1 MTIRLGYRFLLNGLQ
16 NGLQNNLDWM
26 QKSTSQDFGTE
37 TIGKLLIKQ
46 AVPASIGI
54 LVMSLNILVDTI
66 FVGHWIGSQA
76 IAAINVVL
84 PVSFFIAALGMSI
97 GIGGSSIISRALGAK
112 EVPKAFKTFGNQ
124 ITMTLLLTVVL
135 VFFGLYYIDGII
147 PTFGGKGTIFEPAK
161 IYYRIVLYGVPFLA
175 LSMMGNTVIR
185 AEGKPKFAMYAMM
198 IPSVSNLVLDV
209 LLINVMDLGM
219 MGAAWA
225 TTGSYVLCFSFILW
239 FFLSKNSEMK
249 ISWPHFKLQKT
260 IVSEISNLGSV
271 TLSRQ
276 AIVSIT
282 YLLMNTILY
291 DFGGETSVTSYAIV
305 SRMLMFALFPIFG
318 ITQGFVPIAG
328 YNYGAH
334 NYERVKKTIRIAIT
348 YSMALAFLIFV
359 LLIGF
364 PELITRMFTTD
375 PLVIEKTPV
384 AMRWVF
390 AATPIIAIQLIGSA
404 YFQAVGKAV
413 PALLLTLSRQ
423 GFFFIPL
430 IFILPLWY
438 GELGVWMA
446 FPASDVLSTLVT
458 AFILYR
464 EVKTK
469 LISKS

>member
-16 NGLQNNLDWM
+16 HGLQNNLDWM

>member
-1 MTIRLGYRFLLNGLQ
+1 MNP
-16 NGLQNNLDWM
+16 
-26 QKSTSQDFGTE
+26 STSNSFGTE
-37 TIGKLLIKQ
+37 SIGKLLIKQ

-112 EVPKAFKTFGNQ
+112 QAPKALKTFGNQ
-124 ITMTLLLTVVL
+124 ITMTSILTFTL
-135 VFFGLYYIDGII
+135 VFFGLYYIETII
-147 PTFGGKGTIFEPAK
+147 PAFGGKGTIFEPAK

-198 IPSVSNLVLDV
+198 IPSISNLLLDV

-225 TTGSYVLCFSFILW
+225 TTGSYILCFVFILW
-239 FFLSKNSEMK
+239 FFISKNSEMK
-249 ISWPHFKLQKT
+249 ISLPHFKLQRS
-260 IVSEISNLGSV
+260 IVAEISNLGSV

-276 AIVSIT
+276 AVVSIT
-282 YLLMNTILY
+282 YLLMNNILF

-328 YNYGAH
+328 YNYGAK
-334 NYERVKKTIRIAIT
+334 NYDRVKQSIRIAII
-348 YSMALAFLIFV
+348 YAMVMASLVFV

-375 PLVIEKTPV
+375 ALVIEKTPT

-390 AATPIIAIQLIGSA
+390 AATPIIAVQLIGSA
-404 YFQAVGKAV
+404 YFQAVGKSI

-446 FPASDVLSTLVT
+446 FPVSDVLSTLLT
-458 AFILYR
+458 GYILYR
-464 EVKTK
+464 ETSVK
-469 LISKS
+469 LISKT

>member
-1 MTIRLGYRFLLNGLQ
+1 MTT
-16 NGLQNNLDWM
+16 
-26 QKSTSQDFGTE
+26 STSQDFETE

-97 GIGGSSIISRALGAK
+97 GIGGSSIISRALGSK
-112 EVPKAFKTFGNQ
+112 EVPKALKTFGNQ

-147 PTFGGKGTIFEPAK
+147 PAFGGKGTIFEPAK

-198 IPSVSNLVLDV
+198 IPSVSNLLLDV
-209 LLINVMDLGM
+209 LFINVMDLGM

-225 TTGSYVLCFSFILW
+225 TTGSYVLCFVFIFW
-239 FFLSKNSEMK
+239 FFISKHSEMK
-249 ISWPHFKLQKT
+249 ITWPHFKLQKS
-260 IVSEISNLGSV
+260 IVSEISNLGLV

-276 AIVSIT
+276 AIVSVT
-282 YLLMNTILY
+282 YLLMNNILF
-291 DFGGETSVTSYAIV
+291 DLGGETSVTAYAIV
-305 SRMLMFALFPIFG
+305 SRMLMFALFPIYG

-334 NYERVKKTIRIAIT
+334 NYDRVKQTIRIAII
-348 YSMALAFLIFV
+348 YAMVMASLIFV

-375 PLVIEKTPV
+375 PLVIEKTPT

-446 FPASDVLSTLVT
+446 FPVSDVLSTVLT
-458 AFILYR
+458 AYILYR
-464 EVKTK
+464 EVSKK
-469 LISKS
+469 LISKT